1 MTRARELSKLGNTN
15 VIAADSSNNVGIGST
30 QPDAKLDV
38 AGVVTATSYYGSGAN
53 LTDIVSGIS
62 LQSAGS
68 WISAG
73 TAATTFNFQSG
84 ATLTNVDSGITT
96 ITITSA
102 GLGTPVNTDSTDPM
116 NRIYYTNKILD
127 ITSTSTVDVPSSA
140 IVGYTQHPEIAVS
153 SGIDL
158 IIADGDELV
167 PDILGLSTEGVTI
180 LPGAGGRVRA
190 DNLLNREG
198 TGAPTLPK
206 GLDIVGLTSGLH
218 VSGISPFANQIDA
231 NGSVDITGIVTES
244 HGVRAPAGGINVVAG
259 VSTFAGAIAANSTLD
274 VDGDTQVDDFTA
286 SGVSTFSNSTASSS
300 VTTGAVII
308 SGGVGIAKDL
318 YVGGEV
324 SVAGTM
330 TYEDVTNIDAVG
342 FITARSGVVVDAG
355 GVVVVGG
362 GVSIGAGGLEVTAGI
377 STFTKAATFEG
388 ALKESCTTS
397 TNTVNVYNIDLVNG
411 NVHKFDT
418 NGSGAGTVYVT
429 YNGGN
434 NVNTFMATNETVSLS
449 VIAKPNSAGYIN
461 AMQIDGTGTGVTV
474 EWSSDSAAVPSSAN
488 DGAYD
493 LYAFNI
499 VKTGSAAYLVFASRT
514 KFN

>member
-1 MTRARELSKLGNTN
+1 MTIARELSKLGNTN

-84 ATLTNVDSGITT
+84 ATLTNVDSRITT

-218 VSGISPFANQIDA
+218 VSGIA
-231 NGSVDITGIVTES
+231 
-244 HGVRAPAGGINVVAG
+244 
-259 VSTFAGAIAANSTLD
+259 TFAGAIDVDGDTQVDDFNVAGVATFSGNTVFSAGIDANGTLD